1 MAKIYNLAGDDEI
14 ITFNIGDFSLDVS
27 LMRKTDLMSKKWLK
41 RLKRQKN

>member
-27 LMRKTDLMSKKWLK
+27 LSDAKSEILVEKAK
-41 RLKRQKN
+41 